1 MSPAVHLG
9 LPVPRAPHSGGGR
22 AAGRPRAV
30 PAAPWSTL
38 ASDAPDLAEAV
49 AARFAASDRHVLATM
64 TVSGAPRVSGSSVE
78 IRHGELLVPVVL
90 RSPKGAD
97 LLGDPRCVLHS
108 NPGDGSMVGDVKI
121 TGRVTGLL
129 GADGEV
135 RPHGRD
141 PVDVLVLL
149 ETLELSVRDQDS
161 GEITVTRW
169 SAPEAPV
176 LGARS
181 ALTAAT
187 STPAQGDP
195 R

>member
-9 LPVPRAPHSGGGR
+9 LPAPRASLGGGGR
-22 AAGRPRAV
+22 ASARLREV

-38 ASDAPDLAEAV
+38 ASDAPELAAAV
-49 AARFAASDRHVLATM
+49 AGRFAASERHVLATM
-64 TVSGAPRVSGSSVE
+64 TVSGAPRVSGSAVQ

-97 LLGDPRCVLHS
+97 LAGDPRCVIHS

-121 TGRVTGLL
+121 TGRVTGLV
-129 GADGEV
+129 GADGEL

-141 PVDVLVLL
+141 AVDVLVLL
-149 ETLELSVRDQDS
+149 ESLQLSVRDQET

-169 SAPEAPV
+169 VAPEVPPLDGPAVQAAAP
-176 LGARS
+176 AD
-181 ALTAAT
+181 AAE
-187 STPAQGDP
+187 DL

>member
-9 LPVPRAPHSGGGR
+9 LPAPRAALGGGGR
-22 AAGRPRAV
+22 AGARPRTV
-30 PAAPWSTL
+30 PAAPWSSL
-38 ASDAPDLAEAV
+38 AKDAPELAEAV

-64 TVSGAPRVSGSSVE
+64 TVSGAPRVSGSPARVQ
-78 IRHGELLVPVVL
+78 HGDLLVPVVL

-121 TGRVTGLL
+121 TGRVTGLV
-129 GADGEV
+129 GADGEL

-141 PVDVLVLL
+141 PVDLLVLL
-149 ETLELSVRDQDS
+149 ETLQLSVRDPS
-161 GEITVTRW
+161 TGEITVTRW
-169 SAPEAPV
+169 
-176 LGARS
+176 
-181 ALTAAT
+181 TAT
-187 STPAQGDP
+187 DEP

>member
-9 LPVPRAPHSGGGR
+9 LPVPRATHGGEGR
-22 AAGRPRAV
+22 AAVRPRAV

-64 TVSGAPRVSGSSVE
+64 TVSGAPRVSGSSVQ
-78 IRHGELLVPVVL
+78 IRHGEMLVPVVL

-121 TGRVTGLL
+121 TGQVTGLV
-129 GADGEV
+129 GADGEL

-149 ETLELSVRDQDS
+149 ETLELRVRDQQT

-169 SAPEAPV
+169 SAPAD
-176 LGARS
+176 LR
-181 ALTAAT
+181 
-187 STPAQGDP
+187 
-195 R
+195 